1 MRICV
6 GAVIAVTGVMDLAWI
21 AVIVASVIG
30 IAFVGR
36 QMLKA
41 PTLELTPL
49 SAEWLADHQRERSA

>member
-1 MRICV
+1 MS
-6 GAVIAVTGVMDLAWI
+6 VMDLTWI

-41 PTLELTPL
+41 TSLELTPV

>member
-1 MRICV
+1 MSV
-6 GAVIAVTGVMDLAWI
+6 LDLTWI

-41 PTLELTPL
+41 TSLELTPV